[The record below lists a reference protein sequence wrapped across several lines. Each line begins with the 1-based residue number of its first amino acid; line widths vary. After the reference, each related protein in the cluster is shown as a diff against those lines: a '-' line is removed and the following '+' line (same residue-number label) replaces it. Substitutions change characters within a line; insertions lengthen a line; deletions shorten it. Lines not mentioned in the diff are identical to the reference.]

1 MGLIANRVLAR
12 TGAVEKIELPS
23 GGAVYQID
31 QTQRNIH
38 VTFEALAV
46 FVAAPALTYIAYK
59 NRRTLP
65 LWQQGMLYGV
75 AGASLAVDGWLL
87 YQYLRR
93 RNGNP

>member
-1 MGLIANRVLAR
+1 MGLCAEKAMAR
-12 TGAVEKIELPS
+12 TGAVTELVS
-23 GGAVYQID
+23 ANGETVYQID
-31 QTQRNIH
+31 ERQRNIH

-59 NRRTLP
+59 NRNTLP

-87 YQYLRR
+87 YQYLRK
-93 RNGNP
+93 RNGST

>member
-1 MGLIANRVLAR
+1 MGLCAQKAMAR
-12 TGAVEKIELPS
+12 TGAVTELVAADGS
-23 GGAVYQID
+23 AVYQID
-31 QTQRNIH
+31 QRQRDIH

-59 NRRTLP
+59 NRSTLP
-65 LWQQGMLYGV
+65 VWQQAMLYSV

-87 YQYLRR
+87 YQYLKN